1 MVATA
6 GASVSGIARLRR
18 LGRVAL
24 KAAVLPGIVPWI
36 VAAALVER
44 GESAAR
50 RRAGEKPRLAY
61 GPVPIIAIKYM
72 SRAMR
77 AEGYDTLTFVDDLY
91 PINARED
98 FDRHRDTFFG
108 RGWTARLLDRLVG
121 DYAIFAWMLGRADV
135 FHVFFD
141 GGFLRRTP
149 LRFWEIQ
156 LLHLAA
162 KRVIAMPYGSDVAI
176 PSRIHSSEWRDSI
189 LADYPSTGADEPRR
203 IRWVDYMSDHAD
215 YVVGCVVH
223 WETLTRWDLLPI
235 HYYPIDTDAWQS
247 RTPDSGHDGRN
258 GPVTIVHAPNHRAIN
273 RSAAVIEACETLR
286 TEGLQVELRLL
297 ERVPNARIR
306 EEVERA
312 DILCEQLILG
322 YGLAAIEGMSL
333 ARPVVGNLSDERYFG
348 PMMRRATR
356 IADCPIVSATPET
369 LREVLH
375 GLVTDPALRRRI
387 GEAGR
392 AHVLREHSYPAMAR
406 LWSAIYR
413 RVWHG
418 EAVDPSL
425 LVRPID
431 GGTTGSLVDDT
442 AAPRSIE
449 AGA

>member
-44 GESAAR
+44 GASAAR
-50 RRAGEKPRLAY
+50 RRASEKPRLAY
-61 GPVPIIAIKYM
+61 
-72 SRAMR
+72 
-77 AEGYDTLTFVDDLY
+77 
-91 PINARED
+91 
-98 FDRHRDTFFG
+98 
-108 RGWTARLLDRLVG
+108 
-121 DYAIFAWMLGRADV
+121 
-135 FHVFFD
+135 
-141 GGFLRRTP
+141 
-149 LRFWEIQ
+149 
-156 LLHLAA
+156 
-162 KRVIAMPYGSDVAI
+162 
-176 PSRIHSSEWRDSI
+176 
-189 LADYPSTGADEPRR
+189 
-203 IRWVDYMSDHAD
+203 
-215 YVVGCVVH
+215 
-223 WETLTRWDLLPI
+223 
-235 HYYPIDTDAWQS
+235 
-247 RTPDSGHDGRN
+247 